1 MSGNPEI
8 TTGGQCSRRGAA
20 HLLRLRAGL
29 CLRRYLPS
37 GPEGRLQTL
46 LTADRGSLVVPV
58 SCSGGMLIQSSCLE
72 EETAERC
79 RLMFSALLVAV
90 PLLALSP
97 QPAWAVLGWV
107 GSLNGR
113 PSGQLRVIAAV
124 QAMGRA
130 WKFRRA
136 GSRTGPLY
144 ALWVP

>member
-1 MSGNPEI
+1 
-8 TTGGQCSRRGAA
+8 
-20 HLLRLRAGL
+20 LKLRAGL
-29 CLRRYLPS
+29 CLKRYLPS

-46 LTADRGSLVVPV
+46 LTAGRGSLVVPV

-79 RLMFSALLVAV
+79 RLMFLALLVAV

-97 QPAWAVLGWV
+97 QPALAVLGWV

-113 PSGQLRVIAAV
+113 ASGQLRVIAAV
-124 QAMGRA
+124 QAMGRGLEIA
-130 WKFRRA
+130 GARA
-136 GSRTGPLY
+136 AEPDHSN